1 MNYPST
7 ELRSIDSVIP
17 TPVLTVIPAC
27 LVTSGD
33 SPRRESFFKE
43 RAWTSQDDRELEGLP
58 TDRRQSRDKSGS
70 DRGRSSGR
78 HYYLGV
84 NK

>member
-27 LVTSGD
+27 L
-33 SPRRESFFKE
+33 ESFFKE

-58 TDRRQSRDKSGS
+58 TDRLQSRDKSGS
-70 DRGRSSGR
+70 DRGRDCGR